1 MAECY
6 HRLMRFHAR
15 PLATAALLV
24 AFSVIAPAHRF
35 DTLSAAPSSVDGQ
48 QTPPQ
53 QTPAQQPP
61 PQPPAGQRPPVIRSG
76 INFVSVDVIVTDKKT
91 GDVVL
96 DMKQEDFEVR
106 EDKKP
111 QQVETFDLVKIDA
124 LSAPAAAPKEIRNEI
139 DEEREA
145 RQPNV
150 RLFILFLDDYHV
162 RRGNDLAVRRPL
174 MDFIANQLAPQ
185 DMVAIMYPL
194 TPVTALT
201 FTRNRD
207 SMISAIN
214 HFEGRKGL
222 YEPRNQFEEK
232 YAYYPAQQVEQV
244 RNDVTMTALQ
254 GAAVKLGGMR
264 DGRKSVIFVSEGFTA
279 TLPAQVNDPIAA
291 MPRVGNRAPAGAE
304 TNDPRAESQKFF
316 NTADLMSR
324 MREVYDTFNRNNT
337 SIYAVDPR
345 GLAAFEY
352 DVNQGVGLQTDRQN
366 LNSTIDTLHVLADN
380 TDGRAI
386 VNRNDLATGMKQIMR
401 DASGY
406 YLLGYT
412 SASAPTDGKFHSIEV
427 RVKRPNVEV
436 RARKGYWAYTVED
449 VARATSEA
457 KSGPPPAIA
466 NALSTV
472 IEPPTGGH
480 STRFWTGTDRG
491 ANGKSRVTFVWEPRP
506 AQQGARADDAPSKMM
521 VTATAP
527 DGSPVFRGPAVAPE
541 PDPANPTAPAG
552 AAVTFD
558 ATPGQIEMRLVVENA
573 RGQVVDST
581 TQSLTVPDYSRT
593 QISFG
598 TPRVFH
604 ARTAREALLIRNNV
618 DAQPSAAR
626 EFSRAERL
634 LIRVDAYTQDGGKAD
649 VTARL
654 LNRQGTAMSDV
665 PVLAPE
671 GKPLLID
678 VPLASLAAGEY
689 VIELNAKSP
698 SGTAQQLIGFKVGS

>member
-1 MAECY
+1 
-6 HRLMRFHAR
+6 MRFHVR
-15 PLATAALLV
+15 LLATAALLC
-24 AFSVIAPAHRF
+24 AFTAVAPA
-35 DTLSAAPSSVDGQ
+35 Q
-48 QTPPQ
+48 QQQQPPQ
-53 QTPAQQPP
+53 QPPVQQPP
-61 PQPPAGQRPPVIRSG
+61 QQPPAGQRPPVIRSG

-96 DMKQEDFEVR
+96 DMKRDDFEVR

-124 LSAPAAAPKEIRNEI
+124 LSAPAVAPKEIRNEI
-139 DEEREA
+139 DEETEA

-162 RRGNDLAVRRPL
+162 RRGNDLAVRKPL

-201 FTRNRD
+201 FTRNHD
-207 SMISAIN
+207 SMIAAIN
-214 HFEGRKGL
+214 KFEGRKGL
-222 YEPRNQFEEK
+222 YEPRNEFEEK
-232 YAYYPAQQVEQV
+232 YAYYPAQMVEQV

-291 MPRVGNRAPAGAE
+291 IPGIGNRAPAGRE
-304 TNDPRAESQKFF
+304 VNDPRAESQKFF
-316 NTADLMSR
+316 NSADLMSR

-352 DVNQGVGLQTDRQN
+352 DINQGVGLQTDRQN

-386 VNRNDLATGMKQIMR
+386 VNRNDLAAGMKQIMR

-427 RVKRPNVEV
+427 RVKRPNVEI
-436 RARKGYWAYTVED
+436 RARKGYWAYTAED
-449 VARATSEA
+449 AARATTEA
-457 KSGPPPAIA
+457 KAGPPPAITE
-466 NALSTV
+466 ALSTV
-472 IEPPTGGH
+472 VEPVKGGH
-480 STRFWTGTDRG
+480 TTRFWTGTDRG

-506 AQQGARADDAPSKMM
+506 PQQGARADDAPAKVMI
-521 VTATAP
+521 TATAP
-527 DGSPVFRGPAVAPE
+527 DGSPVFRGPAVAPA
-541 PDPANPTAPAG
+541 PDPANPNAPTG

-634 LIRVDAYTQDGGKAD
+634 LIRFDAYTQDGAKPD

-665 PVLAPE
+665 PIQAVE
-671 GKPLLID
+671 GKPPLID
-678 VPLASLAAGEY
+678 FPLASLAAGEY

-698 SGTAQQLIGFKVGS
+698 SGTAQQLIGFRVGS